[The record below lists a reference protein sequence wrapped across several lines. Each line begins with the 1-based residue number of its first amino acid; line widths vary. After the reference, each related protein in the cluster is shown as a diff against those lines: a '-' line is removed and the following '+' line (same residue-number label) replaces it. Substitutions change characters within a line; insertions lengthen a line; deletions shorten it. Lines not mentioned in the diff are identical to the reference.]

1 MIFIFG
7 SVIWSIH
14 FRWDE
19 WLIGSWSVARAT
31 RSGGC
36 CRQSTFRSRVQSET
50 GTRSI
55 SFRCVHHMNSLFC
68 LTDVALDSTPHNYTL
83 KTVVTGLTVRV
94 DFMHHCTHWANVIY
108 VSGFVPALHGLLLF
122 YYSMYPFLF
131 LSDILFL
138 TCDYPLLYSLWNI
151 YELTFS
157 SLPWL

>member
-1 MIFIFG
+1 M
-7 SVIWSIH
+7 SYDL
-14 FRWDE
+14 RWDE
-19 WLIGSWSVARAT
+19 WLIGSWPVARAT

-108 VSGFVPALHGLLLF
+108 VSGFVSSTAWSSIILLF
-122 YYSMYPFLF
+122 YIYIRFFSWVIHF
-131 LSDILFL
+131 FL
-138 TCDYPLLYSLWNI
+138 TCDYTPFCTVCEIYKINMNLLFLHCHDCN
-151 YELTFS
+151 
-157 SLPWL
+157 